1 MKPSSDYVGVADMF
15 RHLKTL
21 DAGSIAYQQQ
31 RASICEHCLP
41 LADHIARRYRN
52 RGESHED
59 LLQVAR
65 LGLVNAIN
73 RFDAD
78 KGVEFL
84 AFAVPT
90 MMGEVRRHFRDHGW
104 AVKVPRPV
112 KDVMLQMNQATAD
125 LGQQLGRAP
134 TATEIAK
141 HLGIDREQVVQA
153 AIAGSNYATLS
164 TDMPI
169 TRGEESEALGDRLG
183 GDDAGMDKVLNVE
196 TVRPLIEAL
205 PQRQRTVLILR
216 FFEDMTQSQIAERIG
231 CSQMHVSRIL
241 TNALD
246 TLRSQV
252 RQPEHAAAGCA
263 K

>member
-1 MKPSSDYVGVADMF
+1 MF

-21 DAGSIAYQQQ
+21 DAGSIAYQLQ

-104 AVKVPRPV
+104 AVKVPRPA
-112 KDVMLQMNQATAD
+112 KDVMLQVNHATAD

-153 AIAGSNYATLS
+153 AIAGSNYSTLS
-164 TDMPI
+164 TDMP
-169 TRGEESEALGDRLG
+169 
-183 GDDAGMDKVLNVE
+183 
-196 TVRPLIEAL
+196 
-205 PQRQRTVLILR
+205 
-216 FFEDMTQSQIAERIG
+216 
-231 CSQMHVSRIL
+231 
-241 TNALD
+241 TNAAK
-246 TLRSQV
+246 SQKLWV
-252 RQPEHAAAGCA
+252 TAWAVTTRAWT
-263 K
+263 KF